1 MELWRD
7 AFFIYYIH
15 RGFPEHL
22 RDERKEKLGL
32 NLKLGDG
39 EMFPLENIS
48 SGRGLEARE
57 RERERDHRPLKNI
70 LGSALP
76 FSPQLE
82 NIPHLPQAG

>member
-7 AFFIYYIH
+7 AFFIYYMH

-48 SGRGLEARE
+48 SGRGLEAGE
-57 RERERDHRPLKNI
+57 RERGHTWAVVIDTLTLADTGKVCS
-70 LGSALP
+70 LV
-76 FSPQLE
+76 
-82 NIPHLPQAG
+82 

>member
-57 RERERDHRPLKNI
+57 RERER
-70 LGSALP
+70 
-76 FSPQLE
+76 
-82 NIPHLPQAG
+82 PQALKEYTWLCPPFFPTA

>member
-15 RGFPEHL
+15 MGFLVHL
-22 RDERKEKLGL
+22 RDERKEKVGL
-32 NLKLGDG
+32 NLELGDG

-57 RERERDHRPLKNI
+57 
-70 LGSALP
+70 
-76 FSPQLE
+76 
-82 NIPHLPQAG
+82 